1 MIAETTINLY
11 PIFRLLCFASILV
24 IAIFLIHNGI
34 TLLKSLN
41 IFSKHDNSVI
51 EKFLNKYPDVAPAFM
66 TKGIKE
72 QNIENNQEIHEIN
85 KRFDKQ
91 DKEIEELKKV
101 VNQLTE
107 ILERLQNGK

>member
-11 PIFRLLCFASILV
+11 PIFRLLCFASVLV

-51 EKFLNKYPDVAPAFM
+51 EKFLDKYPNVAPDFM
-66 TKGIKE
+66 TKGLRE
-72 QNIENNQEIHEIN
+72 QNIENNQEIWE
-85 KRFDKQ
+85 KDKQ
-91 DKEIEELKKV
+91 IKDILQRLDAIEK
-101 VNQLTE
+101 
-107 ILERLQNGK
+107 RLGNG